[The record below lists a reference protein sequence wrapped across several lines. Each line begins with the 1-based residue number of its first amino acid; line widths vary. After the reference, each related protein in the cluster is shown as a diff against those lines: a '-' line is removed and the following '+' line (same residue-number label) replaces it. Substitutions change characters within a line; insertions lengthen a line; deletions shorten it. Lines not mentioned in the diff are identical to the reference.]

1 MTTSRGWL
9 LLREDS
15 PVHSSETVLEFFDA
29 DGLLAAV
36 VHLPARTMFWSDGR
50 FDPGESFARHA
61 AFFARLEKHSRQFQ
75 TAGPGVDT
83 TLELLED
90 AWQELDERFE
100 IRIRGS
106 DERPTH
112 LGLHLDGNRAS
123 ARWL

>member
-1 MTTSRGWL
+1 MHYGG
-9 LLREDS
+9 
-15 PVHSSETVLEFFDA
+15 TVLEFFDA
-29 DGLLAAV
+29 DGQLAAV
-36 VHLPARTMFWSDGR
+36 VRLPARTMFWSDGR
-50 FDPGESFARHA
+50 FDPGESFAQHA
-61 AFFARLEKHSRQFQ
+61 AFFARLEERSRQFQ
-75 TAGPGVDT
+75 TAGPGADNA
-83 TLELLED
+83 LELLED